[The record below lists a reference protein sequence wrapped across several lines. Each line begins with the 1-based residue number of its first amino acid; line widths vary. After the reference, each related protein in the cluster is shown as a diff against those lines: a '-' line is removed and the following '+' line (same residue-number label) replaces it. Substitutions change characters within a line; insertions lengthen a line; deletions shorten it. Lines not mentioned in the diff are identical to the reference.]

1 MNMDN
6 EPRMQDRSPEGQM
19 FAIESEIKNMM
30 KDYEIAVRS
39 GDNQRAQM
47 IADQIGKLEEMKIEI
62 QSKFVSEEGDPMGMN
77 LSMPSIYNYRL
88 RKSLESG
95 NIDDIK
101 SEQKGIRNSAIRDM
115 DMIQNSGMMQDDPNY
130 AERMMQMLKGVRGNY
145 AEGDEVKKGGPLG
158 LGIIKAIR
166 GGVGSA
172 FTDPMSAQNYA
183 MNAMKGRMKQDEPTI
198 REMFEKEF
206 KQARMEGKEI
216 FEFMG
221 KMYNTKTAEEVQ
233 GMSRGGEFP
242 DLTGDGQVTQADI
255 LKGRGVYAGGGSV
268 GGISPEDNK
277 MIQRAFSTQSGF
289 DVGRTAQ
296 MLKNILVKK
305 YPNIPEPQINAIL
318 SKGIEDYSS
327 RPPVPNMAEGGEA
340 IGDDLAG
347 MAMSEEEA
355 MAEVGNA
362 EKEMAMIQQLVTV
375 VQQLLA
381 EGISED
387 DLVAFLK
394 EQGLDDED
402 IDSLMQ
408 MVLQSQ
414 STEAPDQIGQELQG
428 MM

>member
-1 MNMDN
+1 MNN
-6 EPRMQDRSPEGQM
+6 LIDRAKFNISQLRGSEDGQLPDDLYVT
-19 FAIESEIKNMM
+19 NML
-30 KDYEIAVRS
+30 KRS
-39 GDNQRAQM
+39 GKTVSDMDRQM
-47 IADQIGKLEEMKIEI
+47 IMKMLSEGMPKEMII
-62 QSKFVSEEGDPMGMN
+62 QN
-77 LSMPSIYNYRL
+77 ILQ
-88 RKSLESG
+88 KSGRTIS
-95 NIDDIK
+95 NIDR
-101 SEQKGIRNSAIRDM
+101 EMVN
-115 DMIQNSGMMQDDPNY
+115 NN
-130 AERMMQMLKGVRGNY
+130 
-145 AEGDEVKKGGPLG
+145 EVKKGGPLG
-158 LGIIKAIR
+158 LGIIDAIR

-183 MNAMKGRMKQDEPTI
+183 MNAMKGRMNQDEPTI

-233 GMSRGGEFP
+233 GMSKGGEFP

-255 LKGRGVYAGGGSV
+255 LKGRGV
-268 GGISPEDNK
+268 E
-277 MIQRAFSTQSGF
+277 F
-289 DVGRTAQ
+289 
-296 MLKNILVKK
+296 
-305 YPNIPEPQINAIL
+305 
-318 SKGIEDYSS
+318 
-327 RPPVPNMAEGGEA
+327 AEGGEA

-414 STEAPDQIGQELQG
+414 SEQGPTEEPIGQELQG

>member
-1 MNMDN
+1 MNN
-6 EPRMQDRSPEGQM
+6 LIDRAKFNISQLRGSEDGQLPDDLYVT
-19 FAIESEIKNMM
+19 NML
-30 KDYEIAVRS
+30 KRS
-39 GDNQRAQM
+39 GKTVSDMDRQM
-47 IADQIGKLEEMKIEI
+47 IMKMLSEGMPKEMII
-62 QSKFVSEEGDPMGMN
+62 QN
-77 LSMPSIYNYRL
+77 ILQ
-88 RKSLESG
+88 ESG
-95 NIDDIK
+95 RTISNIDREMVNNNE
-101 SEQKGIRNSAIRDM
+101 S
-115 DMIQNSGMMQDDPNY
+115 
-130 AERMMQMLKGVRGNY
+130 
-145 AEGDEVKKGGPLG
+145 KKGGPLG
-158 LGIIKAIR
+158 LGIIDAIR

-183 MNAMKGRMKQDEPTI
+183 MNAMKGRMNQDEPTI

-255 LKGRGVYAGGGSV
+255 LKGRGV
-268 GGISPEDNK
+268 E
-277 MIQRAFSTQSGF
+277 F
-289 DVGRTAQ
+289 
-296 MLKNILVKK
+296 
-305 YPNIPEPQINAIL
+305 
-318 SKGIEDYSS
+318 
-327 RPPVPNMAEGGEA
+327 AEGGEA

-347 MAMSEEEA
+347 MAMSQEEA

-414 STEAPDQIGQELQG
+414 STQAPDQIGQELQG

>member
-30 KDYEIAVRS
+30 KEYEMAVRN
-39 GDNQRAQM
+39 GENQRAQM
-47 IADQIGKLEEMKIEI
+47 IADQVGKLEEMKIEI
-62 QSKFVSEEGDPMGMN
+62 QGGMAD
-77 LSMPSIYNYRL
+77 M
-88 RKSLESG
+88 
-95 NIDDIK
+95 
-101 SEQKGIRNSAIRDM
+101 AIR
-115 DMIQNSGMMQDDPNY
+115 
-130 AERMMQMLKGVRGNY
+130 RQM

-158 LGIIKAIR
+158 LGIIDAIR

-183 MNAMKGRMKQDEPTI
+183 MNAIKSRMKQDEPTI

-221 KMYNTKTAEEVQ
+221 KMYYTKTAEEVQ
-233 GMSRGGEFP
+233 GMSKGGEFP

-255 LKGRGVYAGGGSV
+255 LKGRGV
-268 GGISPEDNK
+268 E
-277 MIQRAFSTQSGF
+277 F
-289 DVGRTAQ
+289 
-296 MLKNILVKK
+296 
-305 YPNIPEPQINAIL
+305 
-318 SKGIEDYSS
+318 
-327 RPPVPNMAEGGEA
+327 AEGGEA
-340 IGDDLAG
+340 IGNDLAG

-414 STEAPDQIGQELQG
+414 STESPDQIGQQLQG